1 MSKGRNRDVYKYLDG
16 KDYIVVRE
24 LETDVLDFVTN
35 MCINSIESDK
45 LRKLINNPMLLRQL
59 FENKDN
65 FDKDLE
71 KNPISIDSKKKS
83 HTRSRIYVPVVSNN
97 KTIGAFKERNS

>member
-1 MSKGRNRDVYKYLDG
+1 MSRGRNRDVYKYLDG

-45 LRKLINNPMLLRQL
+45 LRKLINNPMVLR
-59 FENKDN
+59 
-65 FDKDLE
+65 
-71 KNPISIDSKKKS
+71 
-83 HTRSRIYVPVVSNN
+83 
-97 KTIGAFKERNS
+97 

>member
-1 MSKGRNRDVYKYLDG
+1 MSRGRNRDVYKYLDG

-45 LRKLINNPMLLRQL
+45 LRKLINNPMVLRQL
-59 FENKDN
+59 FEKKDN
-65 FDKDLE
+65 FDKSFEILE
-71 KNPISIDSKKKS
+71 K
-83 HTRSRIYVPVVSNN
+83 
-97 KTIGAFKERNS
+97 